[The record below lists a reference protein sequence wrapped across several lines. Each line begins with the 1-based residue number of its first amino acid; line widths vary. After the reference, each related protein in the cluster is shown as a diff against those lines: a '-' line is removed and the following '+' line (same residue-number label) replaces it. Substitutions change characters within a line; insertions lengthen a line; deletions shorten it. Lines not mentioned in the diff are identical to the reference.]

1 MQIILKDLPS
11 SLKCVAFCYL
21 HLLATASKSLLLPFI
36 FHTSSYFTRSKHA
49 PSSTLCFRSFMLSF
63 LSLSSFQGKKK
74 KKKLLICACFVNKSY
89 SEITGFLGNVI
100 NKHGRKTRVINL
112 NGNKHKQAAKQ
123 RSHSATQS
131 PPKQPAWSVIKE
143 GHYKCIQSPHFCQL
157 SPFCLTI

>member
-1 MQIILKDLPS
+1 MLFATFTYWQQQAKVS
-11 SLKCVAFCYL
+11 CY
-21 HLLATASKSLLLPFI
+21 H
-36 FHTSSYFTRSKHA
+36 SYFTPHHISLAANTHLPQLYVSDHLCCLFLVSPPSKE
-49 PSSTLCFRSFMLSF
+49 
-63 LSLSSFQGKKK
+63 KK